1 MKHPLS
7 LVVAS
12 LSLVLL
18 SACSSEP
25 SSESTYVPPAFP
37 AVVKDGILVNNNGIT
52 LYTFDKDVMP
62 NKSTC
67 NVKCPFNWPPL
78 FATPDDTAK
87 GDYTI
92 FERDDGMT
100 QWAYK
105 GKPLY
110 QYLEDKKA
118 GDKKGESKPDWKI
131 AKP

>member
-1 MKHPLS
+1 MKHQLS

-12 LSLVLL
+12 LSLALL
-18 SACSSEP
+18 SACSSAP
-25 SSESTYVPPAFP
+25 TYTPPATP
-37 AVVKDGILVNNNGIT
+37 AIVKDGVLVGHNGIT
-52 LYTFDKDVMP
+52 LYTFDKDVTP
-62 NKSTC
+62 GKSVC

-78 FATPDDTAK
+78 FATPDDVAK
-87 GDYTI
+87 GDWTI

-110 QYLEDKKA
+110 NYLEDKKP
-118 GDKKGESKPDWKI
+118 GDKKGEGKADWKV